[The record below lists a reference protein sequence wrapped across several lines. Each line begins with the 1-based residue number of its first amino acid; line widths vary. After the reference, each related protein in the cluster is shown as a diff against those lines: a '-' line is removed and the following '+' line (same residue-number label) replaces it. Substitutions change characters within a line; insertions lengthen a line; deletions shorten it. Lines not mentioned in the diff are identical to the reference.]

1 MDDLRRDEEKEEFL
15 GDMIRDGGVDVDSFF
30 NESGVGMEDLDRRDD
45 SGDDEMEGEADGSGS
60 RDIICT
66 TKSGEVY

>member
-1 MDDLRRDEEKEEFL
+1 
-15 GDMIRDGGVDVDSFF
+15 MIRDGGDDVSSYL
-30 NESGVGMEDLDRRDD
+30 NEVGEGMEDLDRRDD
-45 SGDDEMEGEADGSGS
+45 SGDDEMEGEADDSGS